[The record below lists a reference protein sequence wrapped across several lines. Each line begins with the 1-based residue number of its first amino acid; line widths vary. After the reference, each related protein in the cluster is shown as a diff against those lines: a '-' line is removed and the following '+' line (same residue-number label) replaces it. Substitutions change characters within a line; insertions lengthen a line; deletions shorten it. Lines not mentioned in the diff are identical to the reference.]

1 MNTVSALSS
10 LMPPFWRLFQDS
22 RSGSPPTSLLLY
34 QFQYFLLLKSQMLT
48 PKLVL
53 AGWGMPIGQCTLSE
67 LSFAVGTGALR
78 LCALPGFRKPT
89 LND

>member
-1 MNTVSALSS
+1 
-10 LMPPFWRLFQDS
+10 
-22 RSGSPPTSLLLY
+22 
-34 QFQYFLLLKSQMLT
+34 MLT

>member
-1 MNTVSALSS
+1 
-10 LMPPFWRLFQDS
+10 
-22 RSGSPPTSLLLY
+22 
-34 QFQYFLLLKSQMLT
+34 MLT

-78 LCALPGFRKPT
+78 PRIVCASPGFRKPT
-89 LND
+89 LNDLY